1 MASTPTAPASL
12 SNSGLAADWKWLTQH
27 LILLVIVAG
36 LVIGSVYGVESIISS
51 HDAARAA
58 QDSAILAQ
66 QTATTKAL
74 QQQLQSDEAQWSQ
87 VQLQLVAQNT
97 ALAKEIDSRNQQ
109 IAQLVKTD
117 ATLSAEE
124 AASKISTDLQAE
136 PGEVTASGNNVSLD
150 LPSAR
155 RVTSSLDELPVVQAN
170 LSDTQKQLTN
180 ETAVATNAQADAA
193 QEKGVIASQTIQLAD
208 STKACN
214 EQIST
219 LKAQNRKSKIKSFL
233 LGAAT
238 VLMAVAGHAI

>member
-1 MASTPTAPASL
+1 MATPASPL
-12 SNSGLAADWKWLTQH
+12 SNSALAGEWKWFTQH
-27 LILLVIVAG
+27 IILLAIIALLIFG
-36 LVIGSVYGVESIISS
+36 GVYGVESIISN

-87 VQLQLVAQNT
+87 VQLQLVAQNA
-97 ALAKEIDSRNQQ
+97 ALTKEIDSRNQQ

-117 ATLSAEE
+117 ATLSAEQ
-124 AASKISTDLQAE
+124 AASKISIDLQAE

-170 LSDTQKQLTN
+170 LTDTQKQLTN
-180 ETAVATNAQADAA
+180 ETTVATNAQADAA
-193 QEKGVIASQTIQLAD
+193 QEKQVIASQTAQLAD
-208 STKACN
+208 ADKTC
-214 EQIST
+214 
-219 LKAQNRKSKIKSFL
+219 KAQIASVKADARKGKIKSFL

-238 VLMAVAGHAI
+238 VLMALAGHAI